1 MEAQPLISVMSSR
14 TLTHEET
21 AKALKSFLKKNSK
34 ENVEGSTVGS
44 ADLLEK
50 LATVLDSLKQS
61 KGFGEGKNVVEPKTE
76 KKEKR
81 KSSAIDID
89 AGESAEK
96 PAKKKKHK
104 KSIS

>member
-1 MEAQPLISVMSSR
+1 M
-14 TLTHEET
+14 
-21 AKALKSFLKKNSK
+21 
-34 ENVEGSTVGS
+34 GS

-61 KGFGEGKNVVEPKTE
+61 KGLSEEKQHNVDVPKSE

-81 KSSAIDID
+81 KSSAIGID
-89 AGESAEK
+89 ADESIEK

-104 KSIS
+104 RSGSFFRQSQENLTKID